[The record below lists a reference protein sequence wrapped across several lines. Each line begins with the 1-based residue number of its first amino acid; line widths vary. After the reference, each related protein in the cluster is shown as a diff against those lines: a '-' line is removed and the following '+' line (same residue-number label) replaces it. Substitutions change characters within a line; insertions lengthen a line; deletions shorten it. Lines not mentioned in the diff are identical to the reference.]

1 MTGRIEKILGSG
13 APLTYEKS
21 KELAGHTDE
30 EVRAE
35 LAVRPDL
42 RPEILY
48 FLAEDPSPR
57 VRRLIAENPAT
68 PHHADLLLARDDN
81 HEVRGG
87 LAEKI
92 SRLAPGL
99 DPDEQDK
106 VKRMAYDALDLLARD
121 QVTRV
126 RQILA
131 EAIKDVAGAPP
142 DVIRRLAF
150 DTEIVVAA
158 PVLEYSPVLTDAD
171 LMEIIEQ
178 GSAKGRLDYISRRRQ
193 VSAALSDAIAAT
205 GDETAVALLLANPSA
220 QIREE
225 TLDRLI
231 DTAERIES
239 WHAPLV
245 ARPKLSEHAAIRL
258 AHFVA
263 ANLIE
268 VLAARHDLEPDVLD
282 EVKRVVDQ
290 RIDAGEPGFEGQ
302 AKAGEAGEDTAT
314 PLEIA
319 YDEAKKKQA
328 AGELTLAWVERVL
341 KRDARE
347 PAMAALAVLCDLPV
361 LAVQRAVVARNQKGL
376 VALFW
381 KAELA
386 PEIAVAVQRQ
396 LLGIDEDAAIKGDG
410 GGNYTLSE
418 ADMEW
423 QLELIGEG

>member
-1 MTGRIEKILGSG
+1 MIADVNSATIS
-13 APLTYEKS
+13 YEDS
-21 KELAGHTDE
+21 KELATHAD
-30 EVRAE
+30 A
-35 LAVRPDL
+35 AVRTKLAQRKDV

-48 FLAEDPSPR
+48 FLAEDPDPD
-57 VRRLIAENPAT
+57 VRRAVAENAAAP
-68 PHHADLLLARDDN
+68 DLSHVLLAGDADE
-81 HEVRGG
+81 EVR
-87 LAEKI
+87 
-92 SRLAPGL
+92 
-99 DPDEQDK
+99 
-106 VKRMAYDALDLLARD
+106 
-121 QVTRV
+121 
-126 RQILA
+126 
-131 EAIKDVAGAPP
+131 
-142 DVIRRLAF
+142 
-150 DTEIVVAA
+150 
-158 PVLEYSPVLTDAD
+158 
-171 LMEIIEQ
+171 
-178 GSAKGRLDYISRRRQ
+178 
-193 VSAALSDAIAAT
+193 T
-205 GDETAVALLLANPSA
+205 G
-220 QIREE
+220 
-225 TLDRLI
+225 
-231 DTAERIES
+231 
-239 WHAPLV
+239 
-245 ARPKLSEHAAIRL
+245 
-258 AHFVA
+258 
-263 ANLIE
+263 
-268 VLAARHDLEPDVLD
+268 LEPDVLD

-347 PAMAALAVLCDLPV
+347 PVMAALAVLCDLPV

-423 QLELIGEG
+423 QLELIGDG